1 MFQPPPE
8 PTSTT
13 TREIEEE
20 DYFRNPSPYMMA
32 PPPPPPAPPRP
43 EGMLDGISKSVLILI
58 FVAFIFGLMLGKSLT
73 PIVLKG

>member
-8 PTSTT
+8 ATPTNDELGDDDEPP
-13 TREIEEE
+13 RHYYRHE
-20 DYFRNPSPYMMA
+20 MA
-32 PPPPPPAPPRP
+32 PPPPPPRT

>member
-13 TREIEEE
+13 TTTREEE
-20 DYFRNPSPYMMA
+20 DYFQPQSPYMMA
-32 PPPPPPAPPRP
+32 PPPPAPPRS

>member
-8 PTSTT
+8 PTSTTT

-32 PPPPPPAPPRP
+32 PPPPAPPRP

>member
-13 TREIEEE
+13 TTREEE
-20 DYFRNPSPYMMA
+20 DYFQPQSPYMMA
-32 PPPPPPAPPRP
+32 PPPPAPPRP

>member
-8 PTSTT
+8 ATPTNDDIGDDEPP
-13 TREIEEE
+13 RHYYHHE
-20 DYFRNPSPYMMA
+20 MA
-32 PPPPPPAPPRP
+32 PPPLPPRP

>member
-13 TREIEEE
+13 TTREIEEE
-20 DYFRNPSPYMMA
+20 DYFHPQSPYMMA
-32 PPPPPPAPPRP
+32 PPPPQPAPRH

>member
-13 TREIEEE
+13 TREIEED
-20 DYFRNPSPYMMA
+20 DYFRDPSPYMMA
-32 PPPPPPAPPRP
+32 PPPPPPPRS
-43 EGMLDGISKSVLILI
+43 EGVLDGISKSVLILI

>member
-13 TREIEEE
+13 TTREEE
-20 DYFRNPSPYMMA
+20 EYFQPQSPYMMA
-32 PPPPPPAPPRP
+32 PPPPPQPAPRP

>member
-1 MFQPPPE
+1 MNNEIGDDEPPRHYYHE
-8 PTSTT
+8 V
-13 TREIEEE
+13 
-20 DYFRNPSPYMMA
+20 A
-32 PPPPPPAPPRP
+32 PPPPAPRP

>member
-8 PTSTT
+8 VTPTNDDIGDDEPP
-13 TREIEEE
+13 RHYYHHE
-20 DYFRNPSPYMMA
+20 MA
-32 PPPPPPAPPRP
+32 PPPLPPRP

>member
-1 MFQPPPE
+1 
-8 PTSTT
+8 
-13 TREIEEE
+13 
-20 DYFRNPSPYMMA
+20 MMA

>member
-8 PTSTT
+8 PTTT
-13 TREIEEE
+13 TREEEE
-20 DYFRNPSPYMMA
+20 EYFQPQSPYMMA
-32 PPPPPPAPPRP
+32 PLPPAPPRS